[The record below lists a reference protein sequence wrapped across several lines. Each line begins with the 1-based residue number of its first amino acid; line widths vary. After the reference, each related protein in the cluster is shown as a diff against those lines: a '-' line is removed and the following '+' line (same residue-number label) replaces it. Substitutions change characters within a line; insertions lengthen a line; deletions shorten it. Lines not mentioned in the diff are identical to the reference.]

1 MRASATMAVS
11 NGKEIPAVK
20 EKIIETRQNN
30 GQDTVTNSVQSH
42 ERENGRSIAQKM
54 ERSIE
59 QDTERNT
66 QQGNEKSTEQNTPKS
81 IKRRTGRK
89 SPYPMLTDDP
99 RAAERA
105 FMRRDALLD
114 PLRVAADGLT
124 AAVAAVLADSGRFMR
139 FAVREEEGELKSVD
153 TRVIKELASTLKE
166 LAAATRGLYDIPT
179 DAERQSALIAA
190 GRYRLSERKADADGD
205 GGGQEL
211 LVSFGEAADDGDMA
225 SLGE

>member
-1 MRASATMAVS
+1 M
-11 NGKEIPAVK
+11 K

-30 GQDTVTNSVQSH
+30 GQDTGTNSVQSH
-42 ERENGRSIAQKM
+42 EQENGRSTAQKK
-54 ERSIE
+54 ERSIGR
-59 QDTERNT
+59 DTERNT
-66 QQGNEKSTEQNTPKS
+66 QQGNEKSTEQNIRNSTKRTD
-81 IKRRTGRK
+81 KRRTGRK
-89 SPYPMLTDDP
+89 SPYPMLTGDP
-99 RAAERA
+99 KQAERA

-124 AAVAAVLADSGRFMR
+124 ETVAAVLADSGRFMR
-139 FAVREEEGELKSVD
+139 FAVREEEGEMKSVD

-205 GGGQEL
+205 DGGREL
-211 LVSFGEAADDGDMA
+211 LVSFGEAGDDGDMA

>member
-1 MRASATMAVS
+1 M
-11 NGKEIPAVK
+11 K

-30 GQDTVTNSVQSH
+30 GQDTRTNSAQSH
-42 ERENGRSIAQKM
+42 EQENGRCTAQKK

-59 QDTERNT
+59 QNTERNT
-66 QQGNEKSTEQNTPKS
+66 QQGNEKSSEQNIRNSTKRTA
-81 IKRRTGRK
+81 KRRTGRK

-99 RAAERA
+99 HAAERA

-114 PLRVAADGLT
+114 PLRMAADGLT
-124 AAVAAVLADSGRFMR
+124 ETVAAVLSDSGRFMR

-166 LAAATRGLYDIPT
+166 LAAATRSLYDIPT

-211 LVSFGEAADDGDMA
+211 LVSFGEAGDDGDMA